1 MVGHNLIQMTEN
13 VNFLEYGGSNGVYM
27 RHIFKY
33 ILKIKMTG
41 FAGGLN
47 TKMWSKC
54 VKVDIHTV
62 ASSSG
67 KSCLLS
73 KP

>member
-1 MVGHNLIQMTEN
+1 MSVSWNMVVAMECIR
-13 VNFLEYGGSNGVYM
+13 VVIFL
-27 RHIFKY
+27 KY

-47 TKMWSKC
+47 AEMWSKC
-54 VKVDIHTV
+54 VKVDILTK

-67 KSCLLS
+67 ASCLLS